1 MRRVAVVLSVVSGV
15 VLILGLVEYLTNFHW
30 AQGDQ
35 NAFFGN
41 QKILLNDGATA
52 LIAGGF
58 LLVGSAI
65 TWFFALRK
73 GHGDQH
79 QS

>member
-1 MRRVAVVLSVVSGV
+1 MRRLALILSVVSGV

-52 LIAGGF
+52 LIAGG
-58 LLVGSAI
+58 LLLIGSAI
-65 TWFFALRK
+65 LWFLALRK

-79 QS
+79 QT

>member
-1 MRRVAVVLSVVSGV
+1 MKRVATIMSVIAGI
-15 VLILGLVEYLTNFHW
+15 VLIIGLVEWLTNFHW

-41 QKILLNDGATA
+41 PRILLNDGATA
-52 LIAGGF
+52 LIAGG
-58 LLVGSAI
+58 LLVIGSAI
-65 TWFFALRK
+65 MWFLALRR